1 MITHAKALAVC
12 NADPDAAATL
22 IVELSRKLTLIVE
35 LSRKLTLIEGEIN
48 RLAESRLTAIEVG
61 SE

>member
-12 NADPDAAATL
+12 NADPDAAA
-22 IVELSRKLTLIVE
+22 TLIVE